1 MCFLLQPVEKLCVYE
16 SAWGFPGGSV
26 VKYMP
31 VNAGAA
37 GDAGDGLRR
46 SPGGGNGCQ
55 LQYSCWDNLMD
66 RGAWWAVVHRVAKVG
81 HD

>member
-1 MCFLLQPVEKLCVYE
+1 M
-16 SAWGFPGGSV
+16 